1 MYNIH
6 QTEYSYMD
14 TRKCGKKADKMNGKF
29 KELIKHTEAQTCAS
43 EAGYLW
49 SILNLYI
56 LVICTCLGFR
66 Y

>member
-1 MYNIH
+1 
-6 QTEYSYMD
+6 MD

-29 KELIKHTEAQTCAS
+29 KALIKPAEAQTCAS
-43 EAGYLW
+43 KARYLW

-56 LVICTCLGFR
+56 LVICICLGFR